1 MRPLPL
7 DAFASTRPVPT
18 VGAGLPAPVTSKRI
32 LDLACV
38 LVSAPIV
45 LPLLAVLWLLVR
57 RDGGPGFFRQTR
69 IGQDGRLF
77 SMWKLRSMVPDA
89 EAHLSRLLSQNDK
102 LALEWQHRQ
111 KLDNDPR
118 LTPLGRFLRRYSL
131 DELPQLWN
139 VWRGEMSLI
148 GPRPFLP
155 AQKALY
161 DAVPGSEAYY
171 RVRPGLGGPWQVGER
186 HRSAFATR
194 VRYDRTYVETMTLTG
209 DVLLIARSALRL
221 VVPSGS

>member
-7 DAFASTRPVPT
+7 DAFAPSRPVPA
-18 VGAGLPAPVTSKRI
+18 VGTGLSASATPKRI

-38 LVSAPIV
+38 LVSAPV
-45 LPLLAVLWLLVR
+45 VVPLLAFLWLLVR

-69 IGQDGRLF
+69 IGRDGRQF
-77 SMWKLRSMVPDA
+77 SMWKMRSMVPDA
-89 EAHLSRLLSQNDK
+89 EAHLSRLLLLDDK
-102 LALEWQHRQ
+102 LAWEWQHRQ

-186 HRSAFATR
+186 HRGAFAAR
-194 VRYDRTYVETMTLTG
+194 VRYDRTYVETMSLGG

-221 VVPSGS
+221 VVPGGS